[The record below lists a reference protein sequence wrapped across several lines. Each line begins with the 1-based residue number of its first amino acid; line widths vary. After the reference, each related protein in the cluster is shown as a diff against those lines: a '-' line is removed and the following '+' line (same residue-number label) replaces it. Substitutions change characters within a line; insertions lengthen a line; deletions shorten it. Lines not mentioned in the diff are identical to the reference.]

1 MIATRGK
8 EVGQMEVLG
17 IDIGGS
23 GIKGAPVDVEKGV
36 LTQERFRV
44 PTPEPSA
51 PDAVG
56 DVVAEIVR
64 HFAWKGAVGCT
75 FPAIVQHGVT
85 HSAAN
90 VDQGWMHFNAE
101 PFLRQKTGCPLRLV
115 NDADAAGLAEASFGA
130 AKGVRGVVMVL
141 TFGTGIGTALLL
153 NGTLV
158 PNLELG
164 HLEVRGKDAEKRASD
179 LTRAQK
185 DLSWSKWAKRVNEFL
200 ARLELYFSPD
210 LFVIGGGV
218 SKNYAKFGGYLQ
230 AERAKI
236 VPAQL
241 LNEAGIVGAAMA
253 AVDLIPARL
262 AVKKKATAKSKA
274 KAKSRPKKK

>member
-1 MIATRGK
+1 
-8 EVGQMEVLG
+8 MEVLG

-23 GIKGAPVDVEKGV
+23 GIKGAPVDVGKGV
-36 LTQERFRV
+36 LTHERFRV
-44 PTPEPSA
+44 PTPEPST

-64 HFAWKGAVGCT
+64 HFEWKKPVGCT
-75 FPAIVQHGVT
+75 FPAVVQHGVT

-90 VDQGWMHFNAE
+90 VDQGWMHFQAE
-101 PFLRQKTGCPLRLV
+101 PFLRQKTGCSLRLV
-115 NDADAAGLAEASFGA
+115 NDADAAGLAEVTFGA
-130 AKGVRGVVMVL
+130 ARGVPGTVMVL
-141 TFGTGIGTALLL
+141 TFGTGIGSALLL
-153 NGTLV
+153 DGKLV

-164 HLEVRGKDAEKRASD
+164 HLEIRGKDAEKRASD
-179 LTRAQK
+179 LIRAQK

-218 SKNYAKFGGYLQ
+218 SKNYAKFGGYLH

-253 AVDLIPARL
+253 AVDLIPTRS
-262 AVKKKATAKSKA
+262 AVRKKATSKVIPA
-274 KAKSRPKKK
+274 ARRK